1 MLRQIVTFLIM
12 LVLDDK
18 TVRRRSIIS
27 IISIT
32 PHLKKKGGGGGGD
45 LGGIFRNISSGRI
58 NSSLGS
64 PLLIKVK
71 Y

>member
-32 PHLKKKGGGGGGD
+32 PHLKKKGGGD

>member
-32 PHLKKKGGGGGGD
+32 PHLKKKGGGGGD

>member
-27 IISIT
+27 IT
-32 PHLKKKGGGGGGD
+32 PHLKKKGGGGGD